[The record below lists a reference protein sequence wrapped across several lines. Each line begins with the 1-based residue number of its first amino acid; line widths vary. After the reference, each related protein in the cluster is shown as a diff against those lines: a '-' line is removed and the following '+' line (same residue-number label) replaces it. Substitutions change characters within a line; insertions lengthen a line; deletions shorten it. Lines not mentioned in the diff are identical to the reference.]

1 MTNDRHV
8 IAGFEGEYA
17 TLKRNAD
24 KAIAQ
29 LDAAQIRLNGV
40 SVAGLSPLNANSVA
54 VIMKHM
60 GGNLRSRFTDL
71 LSSDG
76 EKPWRDRDSEFID
89 DFPPGETGRSAA
101 LGTWDAGWSC
111 LLQSLATLSD
121 ADLSRTITIRG
132 EAHTVARALTRSL
145 AHAGYHVGQII
156 LLSRAIVGDER
167 WNVISVPRGASR
179 SFNASMGFDAQL
191 APADPG
197 AVAQSP
203 GHEPP

>member
-1 MTNDRHV
+1 MTTRHI

-29 LDAAQIRLNGV
+29 LDASQIRLNGL

-71 LSSDG
+71 LTCDG
-76 EKPWRDRDSEFID
+76 EKPWRNRDSEFID
-89 DFPPGETGRSAA
+89 DFPGGEAGRDAA
-101 LGTWDAGWSC
+101 IAIWNAGWAC
-111 LLQSLATLSD
+111 LLQTLATLSD

-132 EAHTVARALTRSL
+132 EPHTVARALTRSL

-156 LLSRAIVGDER
+156 LLSRAIIGDDA
-167 WNVISVPRGASR
+167 WNVISIARGKTR
-179 SFNASMGFDAQL
+179 EFNAGLGFNDATQ
-191 APADPG
+191 PRDTP
-197 AVAQSP
+197 
-203 GHEPP
+203 